1 MPQQHPNTRADSATS
16 APKGHIL
23 WLATALLTAQGA
35 LCTDRWHPDPASD
48 PGGARHKHQHKH
60 NHDTYS
66 CLASA
71 KTTRI
76 PVATSVWI
84 AVARNDWLL

>member
-35 LCTDRWHPDPASD
+35 LIAGILILPATLVVPDTSTSTNTITIPTHVSHPPRLPAYLS
-48 PGGARHKHQHKH
+48 QHL
-60 NHDTYS
+60 YG
-66 CLASA
+66 
-71 KTTRI
+71 
-76 PVATSVWI
+76 
-84 AVARNDWLL
+84 